1 MNLKSVKIILAVIL
15 IYLILFEFIFTS
27 NKIFPSASVIWL
39 STIELFDKYNF
50 LINLISTISAVYISI
65 IFNYLLTKIFFRY
78 LTKYQSDK
86 MISSY
91 KNNFVN
97 LITFIPFF
105 FISLIFV
112 LWLPEFVLTKYLIAS
127 LVLFSFTLNEL
138 LSQKENDSSE
148 YYDFYKSLG
157 LKKTTIINKVLFKLK
172 EPEFFNSQLKNHSLI
187 WSVILIVEF
196 LQQQEGIGN
205 ILRIA
210 FKYQDI
216 SITYTITL
224 FISLTVYLLHFAFRK
239 LYNKIYFWK

>member
-50 LINLISTISAVYISI
+50 LMNLFSTLSAVYIAI
-65 IFNYLLTKIFFRY
+65 LFNYLMMNILFPYFRKH
-78 LTKYQSDK
+78 LINSSERNF
-86 MISSY
+86 IS
-91 KNNFVN
+91 F
-97 LITFIPFF
+97 ITFIPFF
-105 FISLIFV
+105 LISIIFV
-112 LWLPEFVLTKYLIAS
+112 IWLPEFIFTKYLVAS
-127 LVLFSFTLNEL
+127 LVIFLFTLNDL
-138 LSQKENDSSE
+138 FSQKKNDSSE

-157 LKKTTIINKVLFKLK
+157 LEETTIINKVLFKLK
-172 EPEFFNSQLKNHSLI
+172 EPEYFYSQLKNHSLI
-187 WSVILIVEF
+187 WSVVLIVEY

-216 SITYTITL
+216 SITFTITL

-239 LYNKIYFWK
+239 LYDKIYFWK